1 MIEAGDISHTAT
13 YRNSMIFASDNWAGA
28 HPKIAASLSA
38 HASGYEPAYG
48 NGELDKIVSQR
59 FSEIFEREVA
69 VFFTATGTAANALS
83 MSVCNRIGGVA
94 FCHAEAHMTVDEF
107 GAMGFFTDGART
119 APVPGEL
126 GRIDPNALDR
136 AITRFSHDLAP
147 AGQPMAVTITQAT
160 EIGTVYGLGDIAA
173 VSAVAKN
180 HGLPLHMDGAR
191 FANALA
197 ALEVTP
203 AEMTWK
209 NGVDIV
215 SFGGTKNGCW
225 MAEAVVVLNPE
236 LGRDLQVLRQ
246 RAGQLFSKSRFM
258 AAQFEAYLADDL
270 WLETARH
277 ANAMAARL
285 ADTLR
290 ASNRLRLAW
299 EPQANEVFAM
309 LTREKAERMRTA
321 GARFHEW
328 GLPQSFDGDLPRG
341 EAIYRFVTSFATTV
355 EEVDAF
361 GALIA

>member
-1 MIEAGDISHTAT
+1 MF
-13 YRNSMIFASDNWAGA
+13 FASDNWAGA

-38 HASGYEPAYG
+38 HAAGFEPAYG
-48 NGELDKIVSQR
+48 NGTLDAKVQEK

-69 VFFTATGTAANALS
+69 MFFVATGTAANALS

-107 GAMGFFTDGART
+107 GAMGFFTGGART
-119 APVPGEL
+119 APVPGAL
-126 GRIDPNALDR
+126 GRIDPHALDR
-136 AITRFSHDLAP
+136 AIARFSHDLAP

-160 EIGTVYGLGDIAA
+160 EIGTVYALDDIAA
-173 VSAVAKN
+173 VSAVAKK
-180 HGLPLHMDGAR
+180 HDLPVHMDGAR

-197 ALEVTP
+197 ALDATP

-209 NGVDIV
+209 SGIDIV

-285 ADTLR
+285 ADVLR
-290 ASNRLRLAW
+290 ASNRIRLAW
-299 EPQANEVFAM
+299 APQANEVFAIIP
-309 LTREKAERMRTA
+309 REKAEQMRAA

-328 GLPQSFDGDLPRG
+328 GLPQSFDGDVPEG
-341 EAIYRFVTSFATTV
+341 EAIYRFVTSFATTA

-361 GALIA
+361 GSLIA

>member
-1 MIEAGDISHTAT
+1 
-13 YRNSMIFASDNWAGA
+13 MIFASDNWAGA
-28 HPKIAASLSA
+28 HPKIAASVSA
-38 HASGYEPAYG
+38 HASGFDPAYG
-48 NGELDKIVSQR
+48 SGGLDTKVQKK

-69 VFFTATGTAANALS
+69 VFFVATGTAANALS
-83 MSVCNRIGGVA
+83 MSVCNRVGGVA

-107 GAMGFFTDGART
+107 GAMGFFTGGART
-119 APVPGEL
+119 APVPGAL
-126 GRIDPNALDR
+126 GRIDPQALDR

-160 EIGTVYGLGDIAA
+160 EIGTVYSLKDIAA
-173 VSAVAKN
+173 VSAVAKK

-197 ALEVTP
+197 ALNVTP

-209 NGVDIV
+209 SGVDIV

-225 MAEAVVVLNPE
+225 MAEAVVVLKPK
-236 LGRDLQVLRQ
+236 LGGDLQILRQ
-246 RAGQLFSKSRFM
+246 RAGQMFSKSRFM

-285 ADTLR
+285 ANVLR
-290 ASNRLRLAW
+290 TSDRVRLAW
-299 EPQANEVFAM
+299 EPQANEVFAI
-309 LTREKAERMRTA
+309 LGREKAEQMRAT

-328 GLPQSFDGDLPRG
+328 GMPQSFDGDVLEG
-341 EAIYRFVTSFATTV
+341 EAIYRLVTSFATTA
-355 EEVDAF
+355 EEVDRF
-361 GALIA
+361 GKLIG

>member
-1 MIEAGDISHTAT
+1 MF
-13 YRNSMIFASDNWAGA
+13 FASDNWAGA
-28 HPKIAASLSA
+28 HPRIAASLSA
-38 HASGYEPAYG
+38 HASGFAEAYG
-48 NGELDKIVSQR
+48 ASDLDHAVQDR
-59 FSEIFEREVA
+59 FNTIFEREIA
-69 VFFTATGTAANALS
+69 VFFVATGTAANALALT
-83 MSVCNRIGGVA
+83 SVNRPGGIA
-94 FCHAEAHMTVDEF
+94 FCHAEAHMIVDEF
-107 GAMGFFTDGART
+107 GAMGFFTGGART
-119 APVPGEL
+119 APVPGAS
-126 GRIDPNALDR
+126 GRIDPHALDR

-160 EIGTVYGLGDIAA
+160 EIGTVYALDDIAA
-173 VSAVAKN
+173 VSAVAKK
-180 HGLPLHMDGAR
+180 HALPLHMDGAR

-197 ALEVTP
+197 ALDVTP

-209 NGVDIV
+209 RGVDIV

-270 WLETARH
+270 WLKTARH

-285 ADTLR
+285 ADALR
-290 ASNRLRLAW
+290 ASNRVHLAW
-299 EPQANEVFAM
+299 EPEANEIFAIVG
-309 LTREKAERMRTA
+309 REKAEQMRAA

-328 GLPQSFDGDLPRG
+328 GLPQSFDGDVPEG

-361 GALIA
+361 SALIA